1 MPKTMG
7 LSQNA
12 LTSPGIAE
20 VSSNTHWMVVFGVL
34 LAFRIV
40 NALTIKTF
48 FQPDEYFQALEPAW
62 KIAFGADSGAWI
74 TWVGANSI
82 SNSLLILTVSQE
94 WLEGLRTAVHPWIF
108 AIVYKVADVMS
119 TLEGASRAARAED
132 MILAPKIA
140 QAIFAALLDFYT
152 WKLSQKVYGA
162 GSSASMATLA
172 LTVLS
177 PWQWHTS
184 TRTFAN
190 SFETT
195 LTVIALNLWPW
206 GWFID
211 APANSGLQMNVLDD
225 GPSLELKDFLD
236 GKEVKTESR
245 PSSSSS
251 SQTATSDS
259 SQKTSSDANPVR
271 LNAALAAAALACILR
286 PTNGIIWMTIA
297 CTTMVSYSNYTRS
310 ATLVRS
316 ALVVG

>member
-1 MPKTMG
+1 
-7 LSQNA
+7 
-12 LTSPGIAE
+12 
-20 VSSNTHWMVVFGVL
+20 
-34 LAFRIV
+34 
-40 NALTIKTF
+40 
-48 FQPDEYFQALEPAW
+48 
-62 KIAFGADSGAWI
+62 
-74 TWVGANSI
+74 
-82 SNSLLILTVSQE
+82 
-94 WLEGLRTAVHPWIF
+94 
-108 AIVYKVADVMS
+108 VYKVADVMS

-162 GSSASMATLA
+162 GGSASMATLA
-172 LTVLS
+172 LTALS

-236 GKEVKTESR
+236 GGDAKNASR

-259 SQKTSSDANPVR
+259 PLKTSSMANPVR
-271 LNAALAAAALACILR
+271 LNAALAAATLACILR
-286 PTNGIIWMTIA
+286 PTNGIIWVTIA
-297 CTTMVSYSNYTRS
+297 CTTTVHYSNYARS

>member
-1 MPKTMG
+1 
-7 LSQNA
+7 
-12 LTSPGIAE
+12 
-20 VSSNTHWMVVFGVL
+20 
-34 LAFRIV
+34 
-40 NALTIKTF
+40 
-48 FQPDEYFQALEPAW
+48 
-62 KIAFGADSGAWI
+62 
-74 TWVGANSI
+74 
-82 SNSLLILTVSQE
+82 
-94 WLEGLRTAVHPWIF
+94 
-108 AIVYKVADVMS
+108 VYKVADVMS

-152 WKLSQKVYGA
+152 WKLSQKVYGV
-162 GSSASMATLA
+162 GSSALTATLA
-172 LTVLS
+172 LTALS

-195 LTVIALNLWPW
+195 LTVIALNFWPW

-225 GPSLELKDFLD
+225 GPSLELRDFLD
-236 GKEVKTESR
+236 GKDAKNESR

-251 SQTATSDS
+251 GQAATSDS
-259 SQKTSSDANPVR
+259 LQTTPSNATPLR
-271 LNAALAAAALACILR
+271 LNTALAAAAVACILR
-286 PTNGIIWMTIA
+286 PTNGVIWLTIA
-297 CTTMVSYSNYTRS
+297 CTTMMNYSNYARS